1 MLTVYSPHDRVNCAG
16 VSRRDFIRFGALGL
30 GGWTLGGMLG
40 LKSWLRAAT
49 GNPDFVRDK
58 AVVLLFLSGG
68 ASHIETFDPKMSA
81 PDGVRSVNGEV
92 KTSIPGVTF
101 GATFPELARLAHR
114 MAVVRCFQHPVGDHE
129 KAIRHVL
136 TGGTSGDGK
145 DAGGFS
151 MGSAYARLRGA
162 NHPATGMPTYG
173 LFQSDEVDPQYRNEK
188 KRVELGSAPGPLGV
202 SYGPFDPTGGGQ
214 GGQSVKNMLPGVSVS
229 RLDDRRELLDSL
241 DRMKREA
248 DASGGL
254 VGHDRFEEQAFRLIL
269 GGATKAFDLASEDP
283 RTVERYDTSQFQ
295 VGHKKFMPSQLG
307 RHLLLARR
315 MCEAG
320 AGFVTIHSAGWD
332 NHADGNNPGIERGME
347 MLGRPLDKAVSAFL
361 ADIEARGLAEKI
373 VLVITGDF
381 GRTPKINARGGRD
394 HWTNLCTLAFAGGG
408 LKMGQVIGQS
418 DRNVAAPA
426 SDPVGTSHLMATL
439 MHTLFDVPQLRL
451 QSGIPRELM
460 QLIERGEP
468 IGQLF

>member
-1 MLTVYSPHDRVNCAG
+1 MLTLYSPHDRLNCAG

-40 LKSWLRAAT
+40 LKSRLQAAT

-58 AVVLLFLSGG
+58 SVVLLFLSGG

-101 GATFPELARLAHR
+101 GATFPQLARLAHR
-114 MAVVRCFQHPVGDHE
+114 MAIVRSFQHPVGDHE

-145 DAGGFS
+145 EGNGFS

-162 NHPATGMPTYG
+162 NHPVTGMPTYG

-202 SYGPFDPTGGGQ
+202 SYSPFDPAGGGQ
-214 GGQSVKNMLPGVSVS
+214 TVKNMLPGVPVE
-229 RLDDRRELLDSL
+229 RLDDRRELLGAL
-241 DRMKREA
+241 DRMKRNV
-248 DASGGL
+248 DASGGF
-254 VGHDRFEEQAFRLIL
+254 VGYDRFEQQAFQLIL
-269 GGATKAFDLASEDP
+269 GGATKAFDLTGEDR
-283 RTVERYDTSQFQ
+283 RTVERYDTSSFL
-295 VGHKKFMPSQLG
+295 VGHKKFMRSQLG

-361 ADIEARGLAEKI
+361 DDIEARGLADKI
-373 VLVITGDF
+373 LLVITGDF

-418 DRNVAAPA
+418 DRNVAAPLG
-426 SDPVGTSHLMATL
+426 DPVSTSQLMATL
-439 MHTLFDVPQLRL
+439 FHALFDVPQLRL
-451 QSGIPRELM
+451 RAGIPRELM
-460 QLIERGEP
+460 QIVETGEP
-468 IGQLF
+468 IEQLF

>member
-1 MLTVYSPHDRVNCAG
+1 MLTLYSPHDRMNCAG

-30 GGWTLGGMLG
+30 GGLTLGGMLG
-40 LKSWLRAAT
+40 LKSRLQAAA
-49 GNPDFVRDK
+49 GNPEFVRDK
-58 AVVLLFLSGG
+58 SVVLLFLSGG

-101 GATFPELARLAHR
+101 GATFPQLARLANR
-114 MAVVRCFQHPVGDHE
+114 MAIVRSFQHPVGDHE

-145 DAGGFS
+145 EASGFS

-202 SYGPFDPTGGGQ
+202 SYGPFDPAGGGQ
-214 GGQSVKNMLPGVSVS
+214 TVKNMLPGVPVA
-229 RLDDRRELLDSL
+229 RLDDRRELLGAL
-241 DRMKREA
+241 DRMKRAA
-248 DASGGL
+248 DATGGL
-254 VGHDRFEEQAFRLIL
+254 VGYDRFEQQAFQLIL
-269 GGATKAFDLASEDP
+269 GGATKAFDLSGED
-283 RTVERYDTSQFQ
+283 RRSVERYDTSSFL

-361 ADIEARGLAEKI
+361 EDIEARGLADKI
-373 VLVITGDF
+373 LLVITGDF
-381 GRTPKINARGGRD
+381 GRTPKINARSGRD

-408 LKMGQVIGQS
+408 LNMGQVIGQS
-418 DRNVAAPA
+418 DRNAAAPLG
-426 SDPVGTSHLMATL
+426 DPVSTSQIMATVF
-439 MHTLFDVPQLRL
+439 HALFDVPQLRL
-451 QSGIPRELM
+451 RTGIPREIM
-460 QLIERGEP
+460 EIVERGEP
-468 IGQLF
+468 IGQLV